1 VKSICVL
8 SHTGYNDSRALRTIS
23 TMAQFEGVLI
33 DFYFIDDGKDYNKIQ
48 KYDNVNLFPIK
59 EPILSKTR
67 RIKNHSFIFFNSNFF
82 IKEVLKQN
90 KNYSIIYVHDLTTS
104 YAGYRLKRTMNS
116 FLIYDVHDLFI
127 ETINQ
132 FFPRSTTGLKKI
144 IFRLLILEMR
154 IINRF
159 WEKKFFNYVDLTLT
173 TNQNYSN
180 YLIDQ
185 YKAKRIL
192 ITPNYPELLEC
203 NKSFEI
209 YNKLGID
216 ATKKIIL
223 YHGALTEGRYLREI
237 VNCAVYLKSNIEL
250 VIVGEG
256 PLKNELVS
264 LNRSNDSV
272 HFVSFLPYE
281 DLINFISGAS
291 LGLMLI
297 EHINLSKKFALANK
311 VTEYMAA
318 GVPVFASN
326 SPENVRIVCS
336 SKAGFI
342 HEFND
347 VNKLASELNEA
358 INSSSLSIMGI
369 NGRKAFEQSYN
380 WNVNVFKFQLEF
392 EKILRNLK

>member
-1 VKSICVL
+1 
-8 SHTGYNDSRALRTIS
+8 
-23 TMAQFEGVLI
+23 
-33 DFYFIDDGKDYNKIQ
+33 
-48 KYDNVNLFPIK
+48 
-59 EPILSKTR
+59 
-67 RIKNHSFIFFNSNFF
+67 
-82 IKEVLKQN
+82 
-90 KNYSIIYVHDLTTS
+90 
-104 YAGYRLKRTMNS
+104 
-116 FLIYDVHDLFI
+116 
-127 ETINQ
+127 
-132 FFPRSTTGLKKI
+132 
-144 IFRLLILEMR
+144 MR